1 MRVHNKSKRMYQH
14 GEYNLPAGANIEISK
29 EVAEIWL
36 ATGDVVEYVD
46 PSEAKAKEAKAKE
59 TQKALEDENAKLKA
73 EIEKLKAEA
82 KAKEGGAEK
91 SLDELK
97 KEADKLGIEYAKNIG
112 AKALKEKIEAKKAE

>member
-1 MRVHNKSKRMYQH
+1 MRVENKSKRMYQH
-14 GEYNLPAGANIEISK
+14 GAYNLPPGANIEVSQ

-46 PSEAKAKEAKAKE
+46 PSEAKAKETKAAE

-82 KAKEGGAEK
+82 KAKKGGAEK
-91 SLDELK
+91 SLDEFK
-97 KEADKLGIEYAKNIG
+97 QEADKLGIEYAKNIG

>member
-1 MRVHNKSKRMYQH
+1 MRVENKSKRMYQH
-14 GEYNLPAGANIEISK
+14 GAYNLPPGANIEVSQ

-46 PSEAKAKEAKAKE
+46 PSEAKAKEAKAAE

-91 SLDELK
+91 SLDEFK
-97 KEADKLGIEYAKNIG
+97 QEADKLGIEYAKNIG